1 MVDSGL
7 GTDCQQSTG
16 RVCRRRMLVKG
27 ECKDD
32 SQHGVVL
39 DLGLSEGRTVS
50 GDQDEFG

>member
-7 GTDCQQSTG
+7 GTVYELRSRGTNG
-16 RVCRRRMLVKG
+16 MG
-27 ECKDD
+27 ED

-39 DLGLSEGRTVS
+39 DLGFSEGRTVS